1 MQENISFIHCADLHI
16 DSPFVGLSYLP
27 NKLLQEVKKST
38 FDALNRLVETAIAK
52 QVDFVL
58 MVGDIFDQTVQSV
71 YAQMQFL
78 KACEV
83 LEKEN
88 IMVYVSFGNHDY
100 LNRNLL
106 TFQFPDNVRLFTE
119 ENVQSFI
126 FERDQKQVATIYGFS
141 YLQRAVI
148 ENKTEQYKIVSD
160 TPYHIAMLH
169 GSVAQ
174 QTDHDTYAPF
184 QLSELTEK
192 GFDYW
197 ALGHIHKRQ
206 QLKNDPPVVYAGN
219 TQGRSKKETGE
230 KGCYHVELGENSNS
244 LTFCPL
250 QVIRFEDIEVDLKMC
265 TSLQA
270 LEQIVDEEVQQIATL
285 FGKSVIRLRFYNYI
299 EDVETWYYEEMLTDV
314 IEFINEKMMSYQDW
328 VWIQEVKLSKQ
339 NRTDKEKLRQG
350 EDFLGELLRTFDE
363 DKDFDETVKSVWKHR
378 QARKFLEKL
387 TDEEKMEVKT
397 EAENLLI
404 YQLLRK
410 EER

>member
-16 DSPFVGLSYLP
+16 DSPFVGLSHLP
-27 NKLLQEVKKST
+27 EKLLQDIKKST
-38 FDALNRLVETAIAK
+38 FDALNRLVETAIEK
-52 QVDFVL
+52 QVDFIL
-58 MVGDIFDQTVQSV
+58 MVGDIFDQTAQSV

-78 KACEV
+78 KACET
-83 LEKEN
+83 LAKEN

-119 ENVQSFI
+119 EDVQSFI
-126 FERDQKQVATIYGFS
+126 FEKDQKQLVTIYGFS

-148 ENKTEQYKIVSD
+148 ENKTEQYKISSD

-169 GSVAQ
+169 GSVKQ
-174 QTDHDTYAPF
+174 QTEHDTYAPF

-192 GFDYW
+192 NFDYW

-206 QLKNDPPVVYAGN
+206 QLKNEPPVVYAGN

-230 KGCYHVELGENSNS
+230 KGCYYVELGESSNS

-265 TSLQA
+265 TTIQA
-270 LEQIVDEEVQQIATL
+270 LEGILDEKVQQIATAY
-285 FGKSVIRLRFYNYI
+285 GKTVIRLRLYNYI
-299 EDVETWYYEEMLTDV
+299 EEVETWYYEEMITDV
-314 IEFINEKMMSYQDW
+314 IEFINEKMLTLQYW
-328 VWIQEVKLSKQ
+328 VWIQEVELSKQ
-339 NRTDKEKLRQG
+339 NWANKEKLREG
-350 EDFLGELLRTFDE
+350 DDFLGELLRTSGE
-363 DKDFDETVKSVWKHR
+363 EDFDETVKSVWKHR
-378 QARKFLEKL
+378 QARKFLDKL
-387 TDEEKMEVKT
+387 TDEEKMEITT